1 MSYPE
6 LKGICKKAIENELC
20 LGCNRLELQDFIGL
34 EKCKDV
40 VDPKE
45 KCKEILGI
53 QERLDI

>member
-20 LGCNRLELQDFIGL
+20 LGCNRLELQDFTGL
-34 EKCKDV
+34 EKCKYV